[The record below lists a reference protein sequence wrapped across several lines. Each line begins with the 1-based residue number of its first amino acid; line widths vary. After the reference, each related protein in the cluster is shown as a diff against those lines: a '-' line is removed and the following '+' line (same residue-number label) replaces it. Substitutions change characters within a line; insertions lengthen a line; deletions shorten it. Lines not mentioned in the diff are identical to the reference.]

1 MRAPLGGHRGGLGM
15 RGRWIRA
22 VCGIWAAPPRVFPW
36 KKGAGGLTPADNA
49 PGGPHISLTLAGN
62 RRIPLDEAEQY
73 KRSNAQEIWSVVKP
87 VYEKMAEIVA
97 RHIEGQGI
105 ADLWLAGGS
114 CMQPGV
120 EALFRQRFPE
130 LQVHLPQHSLFMTPL
145 AIANSGRAKAE
156 GLYAS

>member
-1 MRAPLGGHRGGLGM
+1 
-15 RGRWIRA
+15 
-22 VCGIWAAPPRVFPW
+22 
-36 KKGAGGLTPADNA
+36 
-49 PGGPHISLTLAGN
+49 
-62 RRIPLDEAEQY
+62 
-73 KRSNAQEIWSVVKP
+73 
-87 VYEKMAEIVA
+87 
-97 RHIEGQGI
+97 
-105 ADLWLAGGS
+105 S

>member
-1 MRAPLGGHRGGLGM
+1 M
-15 RGRWIRA
+15 RGAFDRA
-22 VCGIWAAPPRVFPW
+22 GGGFWGAPPPGFPP
-36 KKGAGGLTPADNA
+36 KKGGRCFSPPEDP
-49 PGGPHISLTLAGN
+49 PGGPHPPLPRGGN
-62 RRIPLDEAEQY
+62 RRIPLEEAEQY
-73 KRSNAQEIWSVVKP
+73 KRSNAQEIWPVVKP

>member
-1 MRAPLGGHRGGLGM
+1 G
-15 RGRWIRA
+15 
-22 VCGIWAAPPRVFPW
+22 
-36 KKGAGGLTPADNA
+36 
-49 PGGPHISLTLAGN
+49 GN
-62 RRIPLDEAEQY
+62 RRIPLEEAEQY
-73 KRSNAQEIWSVVKP
+73 KRSNEQEIWPVVKP

>member
-1 MRAPLGGHRGGLGM
+1 
-15 RGRWIRA
+15 
-22 VCGIWAAPPRVFPW
+22 
-36 KKGAGGLTPADNA
+36 
-49 PGGPHISLTLAGN
+49 ISLTLAGN
-62 RRIPLDEAEQY
+62 RRIPLEEAEQY
-73 KRSNAQEIWSVVKP
+73 KRSNAQEIWPVVKP

-97 RHIEGQGI
+97 CHIEGQGI

>member
-1 MRAPLGGHRGGLGM
+1 M
-15 RGRWIRA
+15 
-22 VCGIWAAPPRVFPW
+22 
-36 KKGAGGLTPADNA
+36 
-49 PGGPHISLTLAGN
+49 
-62 RRIPLDEAEQY
+62 
-73 KRSNAQEIWSVVKP
+73 KP

-145 AIANSGRAKAE
+145 AIANSGERKRRDSMQAE
-156 GLYAS
+156 LQTALFQAFDTLNLQRVKTFSVPPVTLCGLGALGACGRKRKREA

>member
-1 MRAPLGGHRGGLGM
+1 MDMDSDISGD
-15 RGRWIRA
+15 
-22 VCGIWAAPPRVFPW
+22 F
-36 KKGAGGLTPADNA
+36 T
-49 PGGPHISLTLAGN
+49 SLTMNLTDQPDYLTVTGTINPEDA
-62 RRIPLDEAEQY
+62 RIPLEEAEQY
-73 KRSNAQEIWSVVKP
+73 KRSNAQEIWPVVKP

-97 RHIEGQGI
+97 CHIAGQGVT
-105 ADLWLAGGS
+105 DLWLAGGS